1 MLKIYVPVTLRKFT
15 NGQSMLELTGATV
28 AEVLKEMESRFPGI
42 KGQLYNENGQLNSH
56 IAVFI
61 NDINIRDLND
71 EETPVGARDEVYIV
85 PAMAG
90 G

>member
-1 MLKIYVPVTLRKFT
+1 MSKIYIPITLRKFT
-15 NGQSMLELTGATV
+15 NNKSMLELTGATI
-28 AEVLKEMESRFPGI
+28 AELLREMDERCPGI
-42 KGQLYNENGQLNSH
+42 RGQLYNENGQLNPH

-61 NDINIRDLND
+61 NDINICDLKN
-71 EETPVGARDEVYIV
+71 EETPVGERDEVYIV